1 MILPGAFSAAQK
13 RRAEFWIAHDPSRV
27 VGSTDNGLGLHSDE
41 RGLAFRFRFPNT
53 ALGNEAKRLV
63 ADKEYMGM
71 SVGCAFQ
78 YRTETICDESV
89 HIIHTAYLEE
99 ISLVKAGAIEKAFAV
114 RAKPDRP
121 LSENCH
127 TGSLASDWAYVQFM
141 RACQKTMAA
150 VR

>member
-1 MILPGAFSAAQK
+1 M
-13 RRAEFWIAHDPSRV
+13 
-27 VGSTDNGLGLHSDE
+27 LG
-41 RGLAFRFRFPNT
+41 GLAFRFRFPNT

-71 SVGCAFQ
+71 SVGCEFQ

-89 HIIHTAYLEE
+89 HIIHTAYLEQ

-114 RAKPDRP
+114 LAKPDRL
-121 LSENCH
+121 LSEDCH
-127 TGSLASDWAYVQFM
+127 TGSLAIDGAYVQFM
-141 RACQKTMAA
+141 RACQKAMAA

>member
-1 MILPGAFSAAQK
+1 VSDDGTVLTGHAA
-13 RRAEFWIAHDPSRV
+13 
-27 VGSTDNGLGLHSDE
+27 L
-41 RGLAFRFRFPNT
+41 T

-71 SVGCAFQ
+71 SVDCEFQ

-121 LSENCH
+121 LSENFH
-127 TGSLASDWAYVQFM
+127 TGSLASDGAYVQFM
-141 RACQKTMAA
+141 RAWFRSYTLVANKSYQARIKLKGAP
-150 VR
+150 VNRR